1 MQQTIAGKVY
11 DTETAKAMGNWQ
23 RGLSSDRAYISETL
37 YLTTAG
43 LYFLHGEGGS
53 RSRYA
58 QRTAPNTWGYGE
70 RIMPMDEE
78 EAHAWAENHLTDNIY
93 DKAFG
98 ANAHEETLTPLLIRL
113 RPAVIERL
121 TQAAREQNCS
131 PVSLAESLIAKGLD
145 VE

>member
-23 RGLSSDRAYISETL
+23 RGLSSDKNYISETL
-37 YLTTAG
+37 YHTPQG

-70 RIMPMDEE
+70 RIIPMSGE
-78 EAHAWAENHLTDNIY
+78 EAHAWAENHLTDNAY
-93 DKAFG
+93 DKVFG
-98 ANAHEETLTPLLIRL
+98 ANAHDEVLTPMLIRL
-113 RPAVIERL
+113 RPAVIEKL
-121 TQAAREQNCS
+121 TQAAREQNC
-131 PVSLAESLIAKGLD
+131 PLVDLAESLIAKGLD
-145 VE
+145 VD